1 MRAPAQPGFDP
12 QAAAALLRALAHPM
26 RLQILFRLLEG
37 EVAVSGFETELGLK
51 QPSLS
56 QQLALLRE
64 AALVSTRRESKS
76 VVYRLA
82 DGRVPVM
89 LATLQAMQGGHEP
102 RREAAAARAEAPPSG
117 KPRRAPRPSGPAPCG
132 MFAVAGWDA
141 VPQPGRP

>member
-1 MRAPAQPGFDP
+1 MKAPAQPGFDP
-12 QAAAALLRALAHPM
+12 QAAATLLRALAHPM

-64 AALVSTRRESKS
+64 ARLVSTKRESKS

-82 DGRVPVM
+82 DERVPVM
-89 LATLQAMQGGHEP
+89 LATLRAVQGGHKP
-102 RREAAAARAEAPPSG
+102 RQELAAARTEAPRSG
-117 KPRRAPRPSGPAPCG
+117 KLRRAPRPSSPAACG

-141 VPQPGRP
+141 LPQPGRP